1 MKNFRLLASSFAL
14 LAPVAC
20 LSSPSGRTGMPRNV
34 VIVIADD
41 LSRCELGCYGG
52 QNVKTPNIDQLANEG
67 IRFERMFSSTTMCFP
82 TRASLYTGLY
92 PVRNGV
98 YRNHQSTNPN
108 VKSIVHYLGD
118 LGYRVGLTGKT
129 HIRPETVYPFESVP
143 GFEPNCVARTANY
156 TTGGIKEF
164 MSRNAAQPFCLVVG
178 STHPHAPWTTGDPS
192 QFDPRKVV
200 LPPHLV
206 DNAETRVA
214 FTKYLAEIAELDRQ
228 MGDVLEAIKEAGKDN
243 ETMVI
248 FSGEQG
254 PQFPGGKWT
263 AWDYGQKS
271 GFIIKSPEGYLRG
284 TVCHALVQYE
294 DLLPT
299 LIDYAGGKIP
309 KVLEGKSF
317 MPVLKGKT
325 TRHRDW
331 VYGIHNNFPE
341 GNPYPIRSIRNDKY
355 KLIMNLSF
363 ETSYHEKHLM
373 GQARE
378 NYWNTWTRDAQTSA
392 EAKKWVD
399 RFLYRPEIELYE
411 TDKDPWELNNLASD
425 PGMKPIIEKMKK
437 ELFAWMKWQNDPG
450 KTLDVAFEEQAMNF

>member
-1 MKNFRLLASSFAL
+1 MKITQLFASSLAL
-14 LAPVAC
+14 LAPV
-20 LSSPSGRTGMPRNV
+20 TGWALRNSESATPRNV

-52 QNVKTPNIDQLANEG
+52 KNVKTPNIDRLASEG
-67 IRFERMFSSTTMCFP
+67 VRFDKMFSSTTMCFP

-98 YRNHQSTNPN
+98 YRNHQSTNQG

-129 HIRPETVYPFESVP
+129 HIRPESVYPFESVP
-143 GFEPNCVARTANY
+143 GFEPNCVARTAGY
-156 TTGGIKEF
+156 MTDGIIEF
-164 MSRNAAQPFCLVVG
+164 MSRSASQPFCLIVG
-178 STHPHAPWTTGDPS
+178 STHPHRPWTTGDPS
-192 QFDPRKVV
+192 RFDPDEVI
-200 LPPHLV
+200 LPPHFV
-206 DNAETRVA
+206 DNAETRLV
-214 FTKYLAEIAELDRQ
+214 FTQYLAEIAELDRQ
-228 MGDVLEAIKEAGKDN
+228 MGDVLKAIQEAGREK
-243 ETMVI
+243 ETLVI

-271 GFIIKSPEGYLRG
+271 GFIIRAPEGYLAG
-284 TVCHALVQYE
+284 TVCNALVQYE

-309 KVLEGKSF
+309 GVLEGKSF
-317 MPVLKGKT
+317 LPLLKGRKT
-325 TRHRDW
+325 THRKW
-331 VYGIHNNFPE
+331 VYGLHNNFPE
-341 GNPYPIRSIRNDKY
+341 GNPYPIRSIRNSRY
-355 KLIMNLSF
+355 KLIMNLSC
-363 ETSYHEKHLM
+363 ENSYHEKHLM
-373 GQARE
+373 SKEPG

-399 RFLYRPEIELYE
+399 RFLYRPELELYE

-425 PGMKPIIEKMKK
+425 PAMKKVIEKMKK
-437 ELFAWMKWQNDPG
+437 ELIAWMKWQNDPG
-450 KTLDVAFEEQAMNF
+450 KSLDVVI